1 MKIAHKVY
9 KFYSDAGHGW
19 LCVSKKKLVKLGIDD
34 KISGFSYVRNDNV
47 FLEEDADAPLFLNEM
62 KKRGFKYDIERLP
75 TSKKSS
81 KIRGYKSYNPIMPMV
96 VNQEVEVDEDIP
108 EEIPEEIP
116 EKLICGDGFAMLVP
130 YDC

>member
-19 LCVSKKKLVKLGIDD
+19 LCVSKKKLVKLGIAD

-47 FLEEDADAPLFLNEM
+47 FLEEDADAQLFINEM

-81 KIRGYKSYNPIMPMV
+81 KIRSYASYKSIMPKV
-96 VNQEVEVDEDIP
+96 VKQEADED
-108 EEIPEEIP
+108 IP

>member
-19 LCVSKKKLVKLGIDD
+19 LCVSKKKLVKLGIAD
-34 KISGFSYVRNDNV
+34 KVSGFSYVRNDNV

-62 KKRGFKYDIERLP
+62 KKHGFSYDIKRLP
-75 TSKKSS
+75 TTNKTS
-81 KIRGYKSYNPIMPMV
+81 KIRGYKSYKPIMTKV
-96 VNQEVEVDEDIP
+96 VKQEVD
-108 EEIPEEIP
+108 EEIP
-116 EKLICGDGFAMLVP
+116 EKMIVGDGFAMLVP